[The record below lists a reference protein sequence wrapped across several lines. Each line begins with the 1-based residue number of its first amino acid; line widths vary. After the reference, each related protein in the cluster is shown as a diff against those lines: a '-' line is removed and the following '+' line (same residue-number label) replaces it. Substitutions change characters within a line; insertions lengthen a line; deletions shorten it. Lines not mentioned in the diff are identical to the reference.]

1 MARGGQTHKARN
13 IFKQAFAALES
24 IKGSLYEPEALCNLS
39 QALALVGQTNKATNL
54 VNLALTVVEAL
65 EHKGWQSLYLSKI
78 SQTLVQL
85 GEKDRITEI
94 AIKVLES
101 VQDKDWNNYFQVGV
115 LTEVGW
121 RKEAMIRA
129 AISLAF
135 VGKTDILNKSL
146 ILAEEIEDEECK
158 TDLLTGIAIGFAQ
171 NINPQL
177 DSIFKAI
184 KLLKQEWHTEEI
196 LSQINEVLVQGRK
209 KEELNQLF
217 AVTQGIKSGRVKVKM
232 FAKVAKALACIED
245 YETALLALKNALI
258 PEYLVDR
265 QEVFSLLK
273 EGASVIAFI
282 DRGQTLWKLYESITE
297 VEEWWKPK
305 DL

>member
-1 MARGGQTHKARN
+1 
-13 IFKQAFAALES
+13 
-24 IKGSLYEPEALCNLS
+24 
-39 QALALVGQTNKATNL
+39 
-54 VNLALTVVEAL
+54 
-65 EHKGWQSLYLSKI
+65 
-78 SQTLVQL
+78 
-85 GEKDRITEI
+85 
-94 AIKVLES
+94 
-101 VQDKDWNNYFQVGV
+101 
-115 LTEVGW
+115 
-121 RKEAMIRA
+121 MIRA